1 MGEYNFVLDMQCSG
15 TPLIRINR
23 TPLAPQ
29 MLHNKLLKSEQL
41 VKYFFSSQER
51 LD

>member
-29 MLHNKLLKSEQL
+29 MLHNKLHKSEQL